1 MLMVFYSMDTKA
13 AIAISSFI
21 ILTGSVTRFFVTFNQ
36 KHPTK
41 DATCIDYGLTNV
53 MLPTVFIGTVSGVIF
68 NIMLPDIM
76 IQICLTCL
84 LSFLSI

>member
-1 MLMVFYSMDTKA
+1 MDTKA

-21 ILTGSVTRFFVTFNQ
+21 ILTGSVTRFLVTFNQ

-53 MLPTVFIGTVSGVIF
+53 MLPTVFFWYCYRSNFQYNASRYINLNLF
-68 NIMLPDIM
+68 DL
-76 IQICLTCL
+76 
-84 LSFLSI
+84 FA